1 MRRARLIAALALA
14 LGLGATLTACGGDSS
29 PEQPIDLQV
38 EETQTQASESLG
50 KADFIDEADA
60 ICEEANS
67 SIATFVEQGQGFTGA
82 AEIADIRQGVLQDI
96 RRLEA
101 PPDDRAALD
110 QFLNA
115 LEAQVEAGNKIGLAI
130 EREEDTTG
138 FESEL
143 EQAQTDAEQAA
154 TTYGFTECGSE
165 VTADDATATGTGT
178 GGDAGAVPAE
188 PAPVTPAP
196 EPDTGGGV
204 GGDTGGDA
212 GDGGG
217 GGTGGGVGV
226 P

>member
-1 MRRARLIAALALA
+1 MRRARLITALALA

-38 EETQTQASESLG
+38 EQTQTQASEELG
-50 KADFIDEADA
+50 KTDFIDEADA

-82 AEIADIRQGVLQDI
+82 AEIADIRQGVLEDI
-96 RRLEA
+96 RRLG
-101 PPDDRAALD
+101 PPSDDRAALD

-115 LEAQVEAGNKIGLAI
+115 LEAQVDAGNKIGLAI
-130 EREEDTTG
+130 ERNEDTSG
-138 FESEL
+138 FEAEL
-143 EQAQTDAEQAA
+143 EDAQADASQAA

-165 VTADDATATGTGT
+165 VTAADATATDTGAGADT
-178 GGDAGAVPAE
+178 GAVPVE
-188 PAPVTPAP
+188 PAPVEPAP
-196 EPDTGGGV
+196 TPDTGGGT
-204 GGDTGGDA
+204 GGDTG